1 LPETKPKNLTR
12 TPQSDDTEDEEL
24 PKFTTSQAKHISIPL
39 QKINRDKQLTIR
51 YGSIS
56 DHRSDDPEYVSSDPT
71 KQQLKLQVDDNQ
83 VDNKN

>member
-12 TPQSDDTEDEEL
+12 TPQSDDTENEEL
-24 PKFTTSQAKHISIPL
+24 PKFITSQAKHVNIPL
-39 QKINRDKQLTIR
+39 QKINRDKQLTNR
-51 YGSIS
+51 YGSV
-56 DHRSDDPEYVSSDPT
+56 SDDPEYVSSDPT